1 MHKCT
6 SLTCSRSQNQ
16 LRLRKNGKRGESHS
30 GLPNV
35 VAAAGRNITIW
46 GVIKLGGGQHTQL
59 SGTARTPIDRFGR
72 SKRGRNMVGQGWRA
86 PIAEGRPHSR
96 PGGKTKQ
103 FWGGFTHWGKGGLCW
118 GDQMEV
124 RRGEW
129 GRAGE
134 INGTQKAAAAVLR
147 CRVQQASHGT
157 ADIMRRRS
165 AGMYGHWGGR
175 PCCVKA
181 VAWQA
186 ACQPPGGAAQPKKP
200 RQRAAGR
207 YKDKSGGSGATRV
220 RNKAPHL
227 AAPTCGRPLAAAEGG
242 GTPRWRSYEPCRPP
256 SSRLQCTILTCR
268 HSVLCN
274 RRLRRGAEV

>member
-96 PGGKTKQ
+96 PGSKTKQ

-124 RRGEW
+124 RRGES
-129 GRAGE
+129 GRVGE
-134 INGTQKAAAAVLR
+134 INGTQKQAAAVLR
-147 CRVQQASHGT
+147 CRACRTAGVSRHCRHLVQAQRWHARPLGLPALLREGCRMASCLPATG
-157 ADIMRRRS
+157 RRS
-165 AGMYGHWGGR
+165 ST
-175 PCCVKA
+175 
-181 VAWQA
+181 
-186 ACQPPGGAAQPKKP
+186 KKP
-200 RQRAAGR
+200 QQRAAGR
-207 YKDKSGGSGATRV
+207 YIGSS
-220 RNKAPHL
+220 HE
-227 AAPTCGRPLAAAEGG
+227 GRGSLV
-242 GTPRWRSYEPCRPP
+242 PP
-256 SSRLQCTILTCR
+256 W
-268 HSVLCN
+268 
-274 RRLRRGAEV
+274 